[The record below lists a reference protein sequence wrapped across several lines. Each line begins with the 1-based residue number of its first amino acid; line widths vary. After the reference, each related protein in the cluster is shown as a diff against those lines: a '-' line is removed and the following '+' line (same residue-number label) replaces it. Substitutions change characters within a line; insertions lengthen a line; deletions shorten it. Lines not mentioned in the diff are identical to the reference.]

1 MRRTLEIATPTGA
14 ASIVVAVAAT
24 SDAPGWAAVLAFAAM
39 VVLAENF
46 DVAIHRGASLSP
58 GFMITMASIA
68 VLDRGPGMLIGAA
81 LVGAGGGLYW
91 PHIRARRFGIIAF
104 NCGQYGLATIAAA
117 AAYAAFPTQPQ
128 LLALVAVLAA
138 TAAFTVVNVALVVPY
153 VARTQHEPMARL
165 WPDYRRALPNYLAW
179 GLLGLMI
186 GLVCA
191 ELGALAI
198 VLLAVP
204 MGIGRWIFRS
214 FERSRD
220 AQEATVRLFVRLI
233 EAKDPYTAGHTER
246 VATYSLYIGEAL
258 GLPADRLDH
267 LRQSALVHDIGKLA
281 VPLALLNKPGRLTP
295 EEWEVV
301 RSHNDAGV
309 DILAQVDFM
318 RTMAVTASDR
328 HGRFDR
334 PGDETT
340 PADLVLEAHIVA
352 VADAFDAMTST
363 RPYRKAL
370 SQAVAFEELRAHA
383 GSQFNPTCVD
393 ALVTAIEQRGETY
406 GAGYEVDVVPFAVT
420 PPEVGVGSAGLGDLD
435 VAQ

>member
-1 MRRTLEIATPTGA
+1 MRRTLEIATPVSA
-14 ASIVVAVAAT
+14 LAIVVAIAAT

-39 VVLAENF
+39 VVLSENF
-46 DVAIHRGASLSP
+46 GVAIHSGAAVSP
-58 GFMITMASIA
+58 GFMITMATIA
-68 VLDRGPGMLIGAA
+68 VLDRGTGMVVGAA
-81 LVGAGGGLYW
+81 IVGTCGGLYW

-104 NCGQYGLATIAAA
+104 NCGQYVLSTIAAA
-117 AAYAAFPTQPQ
+117 ATYAAVPTEPQ
-128 LLALVAVLAA
+128 LLALAAVLAA
-138 TAAFTVVNVALVVPY
+138 TAAFAVVNVALVVPY
-153 VARTQHEPMARL
+153 VAETQHEPIASL
-165 WPDYRRALPNYLAW
+165 WPDYRRALPNYLSW
-179 GLLGLMI
+179 GLLGLMT

-204 MGIGRWIFRS
+204 MAIGRWIFRS
-214 FERSRD
+214 FERSRQ

-246 VATYSLYIGEAL
+246 VAKYSLYIGEAL
-258 GLPADRLDH
+258 GLPADRLEH

-281 VPLALLNKPGRLTP
+281 VPITLLNKPGRLTS
-295 EEWEVV
+295 EEWEIV
-301 RSHNDAGV
+301 RSHNDAGI

-328 HGRFDR
+328 HGRYDH
-334 PGDETT
+334 PGDEDT

-370 SQAVAFEELRAHA
+370 SQTVAFEELRTNA
-383 GSQFNPTCVD
+383 GAQFNPVCVD
-393 ALVTAIEQRGETY
+393 ALITEIERRGERY
-406 GAGYEVDVVPFAVT
+406 GAGFEIDLVTFAVT
-420 PPEVGVGSAGLGDLD
+420 PPEAGVGSAGLGDLD
-435 VAQ
+435 VAR